1 MCAIELLRVNL
12 INFSSMAFN
21 IYMYRGTVY
30 PRITLVIP
38 VTELIVLLIQADE
51 IYNTSYTVTIR
62 YELVPDFDSRSIRFP
77 EIISL

>member
-1 MCAIELLRVNL
+1 
-12 INFSSMAFN
+12 MAFY

-38 VTELIVLLIQADE
+38 VKELIAFLIQADD

-77 EIISL
+77 EVISL